1 MTKYLNFCLRKTGL
15 KKKLYIRKIGR
26 LEMVVKK
33 DGGSGCFSSLF
44 IKKIKVIMCFQFL
57 KKKKEARK
65 RREGRKLN
73 KAAKENTTVGT
84 ESSTQ
89 TDVLRKL
96 HFRDICL
103 CARLEK
109 KSCGQQVFS
118 QHEGWSLEESE
129 L

>member
-1 MTKYLNFCLRKTGL
+1 M
-15 KKKLYIRKIGR
+15 GR

-57 KKKKEARK
+57 KKKKEEARK

-109 KSCGQQVFS
+109 KSCGQQVFLS
-118 QHEGWSLEESE
+118 MRGGA
-129 L
+129 

>member
-1 MTKYLNFCLRKTGL
+1 MG
-15 KKKLYIRKIGR
+15 I

-44 IKKIKVIMCFQFL
+44 IKKIKVIMCFQLL
-57 KKKKEARK
+57 KKKKEEARE

-73 KAAKENTTVGT
+73 KAVKENSTVGT

-109 KSCGQQVFS
+109 
-118 QHEGWSLEESE
+118 
-129 L
+129 

>member
-1 MTKYLNFCLRKTGL
+1 MFFL
-15 KKKLYIRKIGR
+15 
-26 LEMVVKK
+26 
-33 DGGSGCFSSLF
+33 SLF
-44 IKKIKVIMCFQFL
+44 LMEIKVIMCFQFL
-57 KKKKEARK
+57 KKKKEEARE

-73 KAAKENTTVGT
+73 KAVKENTTVGT

-109 KSCGQQVFS
+109 WSCGQQVFS
-118 QHEGWSLEESE
+118 LHEGWGLRESE